1 MIARFPSKLDENP
14 SKEEMD
20 KLLIRTKI
28 DEMLAIIKGNNLSI
42 IVPEDSQ
49 SANYLCLNV
58 NYVQVKIKK
67 ADLNPK
73 IFISPNKE
81 KDPNPLIID
90 NKTIY
95 NIQSIESQIN
105 EYIPHSL
112 IFIIGKSI
120 NGFFC
125 INKKK
130 EKLAEINEINL
141 IVKQPVNDHEITL
154 MRKILW
160 KKANNN
166 SAVVTYKPSLNINLK
181 GHINSFL
188 GNLMSLKIFIDSNFD
203 EESNI
208 KVLSEKNSNFDNMEF
223 EIKIDNALVNL
234 EMYKCYKNN
243 LENVNIEKIDT
254 ILPGKND
261 EIIFN
266 EKKDDDENKKEDIKV
281 DEFENNNEENYF
293 RKITKE
299 KIDSIRSHYGQE
311 YIKEIDEE
319 SNKSMEN
326 EKSIIFTD
334 TYSSQK

>member
-1 MIARFPSKLDENP
+1 
-14 SKEEMD
+14 MD

-58 NYVQVKIKK
+58 NNIQVKLKK

-90 NKTIY
+90 IKTIY

-105 EYIPHSL
+105 EYIPHTL
-112 IFIIGKSI
+112 IFINGKKI

-141 IVKQPVNDHEITL
+141 IVKQPSNDHEITL
-154 MRKILW
+154 MRKKLW

-166 SAVVTYKPSLNINLK
+166 SSVVTYKPSLNINLK

-188 GNLMSLKIFIDSNFD
+188 GNLLSLKIFIDSNFD

-208 KVLSEKNSNFDNMEF
+208 KFLSEKNPNFDTIEL
-223 EIKIDNALVNL
+223 EINVDDAFVNL
-234 EMYKCYKNN
+234 EMYKCFKEN
-243 LENVNIEKIDT
+243 LDKVNIQKIDK

-261 EIIFN
+261 DIIFN
-266 EKKDDDENKKEDIKV
+266 ENQDYEDLKEKIKFE
-281 DEFENNNEENYF
+281 EFQNNNEENYF
-293 RKITKE
+293 RKITQE

-319 SNKSMEN
+319 SNKSIEN

-334 TYSSQK
+334 T